1 MNDWRIK
8 ITMSFHIV
16 LVEPEI
22 PPNTG
27 NIVRTC
33 SITGAKL
40 HLVKPLGFSIDDT
53 QLKRAGLDYW
63 HDLDI
68 QMYDSFGQLR
78 DKYPDRRFF
87 CATTKAKETYTSFSY
102 REGDF
107 FVFGK
112 ETKGLNDTILEANKK
127 TLIRVPM
134 LPEVRSL
141 NLANSVAIVLY
152 EGLRQLDF
160 PGLK

>member
-1 MNDWRIK
+1 MP
-8 ITMSFHIV
+8 FHIV

-33 SITGAKL
+33 SVTGAKL

-63 HDLDI
+63 HEVDI
-68 QMYDSFGQLR
+68 QLYDSFEQLQSQ
-78 DKYPDRRFF
+78 YPNNRFF
-87 CATTKAKETYTSFSY
+87 CATTKAKKPYTTFTYK
-102 REGDF
+102 EGDF

-112 ETKGLNDTILEANKK
+112 ETKGLDDRILEANKE

-134 LPEVRSL
+134 LPNVRSL
-141 NLANSVAIVLY
+141 NLANSVSIVLY

-160 PGLK
+160 PFLI

>member
-1 MNDWRIK
+1 MP
-8 ITMSFHIV
+8 FHIV

-33 SITGAKL
+33 SVTGAKL
-40 HLVKPLGFSIDDT
+40 HLVKPLGFSIEDS

-63 HDLDI
+63 HEMDI
-68 QMYDSFGQLR
+68 QMHDSFQELR
-78 DKYPDRRFF
+78 VKYPSNRFF
-87 CATTKAKETYTSFSY
+87 CATTKAKQSYASFDY
-102 REGDF
+102 QEGDF

-112 ETKGLNDTILEANKK
+112 ETKGLPDSILEANKE

-134 LPEVRSL
+134 LPDVRSL

-152 EGLRQLDF
+152 EGLRQLEF
-160 PGLK
+160 PSLI

>member
-1 MNDWRIK
+1 MLGDLL
-8 ITMSFHIV
+8 MAFHIV

-33 SITGAKL
+33 SVTGANL

-63 HDLDI
+63 QDLNI
-68 QMYDSFGQLR
+68 QMYESFRELR
-78 DKYPDRRFF
+78 DKYPNSRFF
-87 CATTKAKETYTSFSY
+87 CATTKAEQTYTSFTY
-102 REGDF
+102 QEDDF

-112 ETKGLNDTILEANKK
+112 ETKGLDAAILAANKE
-127 TLIRVPM
+127 TLIRIPM
-134 LPEVRSL
+134 LPDIRSL

>member
-1 MNDWRIK
+1 MP
-8 ITMSFHIV
+8 FHIV

-33 SITGAKL
+33 SVTGAKL
-40 HLVKPLGFSIDDT
+40 HLIKPLGFSIDDT

-63 HDLDI
+63 HEVDI
-68 QMYDSFGQLR
+68 QLYDSFQQLR
-78 DKYPDRRFF
+78 DTYPDKRFF
-87 CATTKAKETYTSFSY
+87 CVETNGSKSHTSFAY
-102 REGDF
+102 QEDDF

-112 ETKGLNDTILEANKK
+112 ETKGLANDILEAHKD
-127 TLIRVPM
+127 TLIRIPM
-134 LPEVRSL
+134 LPNVRSL
-141 NLANSVAIVLY
+141 NLSNSVSIVLY

-160 PGLK
+160 PGLT